1 MGKQDCCWRMEGRDP
16 SSLSQDSSSDQ
27 TLISVLEFE
36 DEFMT
41 LAENTS
47 LIVLGILIW
56 SGAKERM
63 PFRKCCCTART
74 EAVCEIWGSL
84 CAMGEKTATSW
95 TLLISALSSYPC
107 QNLFTKI
114 VWKDLCH

>member
-1 MGKQDCCWRMEGRDP
+1 MEGRDP

-56 SGAKERM
+56 SGEKE
-63 PFRKCCCTART
+63 
-74 EAVCEIWGSL
+74 
-84 CAMGEKTATSW
+84 
-95 TLLISALSSYPC
+95 
-107 QNLFTKI
+107 
-114 VWKDLCH
+114 